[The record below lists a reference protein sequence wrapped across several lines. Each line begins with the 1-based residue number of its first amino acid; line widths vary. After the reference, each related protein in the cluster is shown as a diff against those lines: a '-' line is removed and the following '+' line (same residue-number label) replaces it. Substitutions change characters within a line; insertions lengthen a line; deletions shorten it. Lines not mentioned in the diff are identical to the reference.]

1 MSTSK
6 VDLYEGYAAAT
17 ALSDTEIT
25 KMLAWGGQYFEHLIR
40 PHFGS
45 ESKDLR
51 ILEIGC
57 GNGRFVKYLEEQG
70 FEAVEGI
77 DISQDQI
84 DFAKK
89 KFKLTSVSVQDTLP
103 YLRKKKKTYDVIYL
117 VDVVEHL
124 ELEYLV
130 ELGRCIHERL
140 APGGRLIMQAPN
152 GLAPLSPN
160 RFSDVTHLRAYT
172 DYSFTQLQKM
182 FGFETVANYELPPF
196 VHGLKS
202 RVRCTV
208 WRLLLKPGIKLYM
221 LLANGDAMG
230 SIYTA
235 NILSVGIKS
244 R

>member
-1 MSTSK
+1 MGTK

-17 ALSDTEIT
+17 ALSDTEVSHL
-25 KMLAWGGQYFEHLIR
+25 LAWGGQYFEHLIR
-40 PHFGS
+40 PHFGTR
-45 ESKDLR
+45 SKDLR

-57 GNGRFVKYLEEQG
+57 GNGRFVKYLEDQG
-70 FEAVEGI
+70 YTNAEGI

-84 DFAKK
+84 TFARE
-89 KFKLTSVSVQDTLP
+89 KFALTSVSVQDTLP
-103 YLRKKKKTYDVIYL
+103 YLRRKKKKYDVIYL
-117 VDVVEHL
+117 MDVVEHL

-130 ELGRCIHERL
+130 ELGRCIHEKL

-172 DYSFTQLQKM
+172 SYSFTQLQKM
-182 FGFETVANYELPPF
+182 FGFEKVHNYELPPF

-202 RVRCTV
+202 RVRRTA
-208 WRLLLKPGIKLYM
+208 WSLLLKPAIKLYM
-221 LLANGDAMG
+221 LLANGDTMD

-235 NILSVGIKS
+235 NILSVGVKGK
-244 R
+244 